1 MEVDHNHLNPSETS
15 NESKKETIVTDIFTE
30 NLQELFSKI
39 TEDKTC
45 EYKAEKESFLAHQTL
60 LNRLFDT

>member
-1 MEVDHNHLNPSETS
+1 MNPSETLEERE
-15 NESKKETIVTDIFTE
+15 NELKKEAIVTDIFSE
-30 NLQELFSKI
+30 NLQEIFKKI

-45 EYKAEKESFLAHQTL
+45 EYKAEKEAYFTHQAL